1 MFDEVAPELRS
12 LIRRDPGGCLK
23 AVAPAS
29 SAASRE
35 LRKRPE
41 KPGSDCV
48 DTSLPLG
55 RVARC

>member
-1 MFDEVAPELRS
+1 MCDEVAPELHN
-12 LIRRDPGGCLK
+12 LFLRDPGGCLK

-29 SAASRE
+29 SAASRK

-48 DTSLPLG
+48 GTSGHLDC
-55 RVARC
+55 VARC